1 MCTLQHP
8 KVGEWEQTGG
18 GMNGEELRWWHK
30 WSPELAAGFGR
41 GEKSGCLW
49 HSLHLGGAERY
60 SEHFFKSG
68 QYSLLWTQ
76 VPGQWQ
82 STEVWLQLLGSCH
95 LQIKKKIKPHS
106 LVRTKP
112 QRPLPALPAPTHHG
126 CICRQH
132 LVAGDSTWIG
142 FHRPGISLPTTFP
155 CRAGAQRLRQLGHL
169 RGAHFLR
176 KHRASSITPQRYEKA
191 EWCKRK

>member
-1 MCTLQHP
+1 
-8 KVGEWEQTGG
+8 
-18 GMNGEELRWWHK
+18 MNREELRWWHK

-41 GEKSGCLW
+41 GKKSGCLW

-95 LQIKKKIKPHS
+95 LQIKKKNKATQPGHNKTTKASPSSPWPHPS
-106 LVRTKP
+106 WLHC
-112 QRPLPALPAPTHHG
+112 L
-126 CICRQH
+126 QH

-142 FHRPGISLPTTFP
+142 FHRPGISLSTTFP